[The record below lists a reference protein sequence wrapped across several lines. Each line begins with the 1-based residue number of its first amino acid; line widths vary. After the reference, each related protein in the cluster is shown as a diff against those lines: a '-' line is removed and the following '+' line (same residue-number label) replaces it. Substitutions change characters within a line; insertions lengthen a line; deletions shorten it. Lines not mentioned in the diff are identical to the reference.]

1 MEIEQH
7 SPIIQVS
14 SSKGVAMASP
24 NVPAASSGLS
34 DDAASGIAYLT
45 FIPAIIFLVV
55 APYNTNPKVKFHAW
69 QSIFLTGAWICL
81 WVLDIVLAF
90 VPIIGW
96 LLMLLLGL
104 GLFIVW
110 LISIIKAFQGQRFV
124 IPVIGAL
131 AQKQAGA

>member
-1 MEIEQH
+1 
-7 SPIIQVS
+7 
-14 SSKGVAMASP
+14 MAEPS
-24 NVPAASSGLS
+24 ATGATSGLS

-45 FIPAIIFLVV
+45 FIPALIFLMV

-69 QSIFLTGAWICL
+69 QSIFLTCAWICL

-96 LLMLLLGL
+96 LIMLLLGL

-110 LISIIKAFQGQRFV
+110 LICIIKAFQGQKFV
-124 IPVIGAL
+124 VPVIGPL
-131 AQKQAGA
+131 AEKQAGA

>member
-1 MEIEQH
+1 
-7 SPIIQVS
+7 
-14 SSKGVAMASP
+14 MAEP
-24 NVPAASSGLS
+24 NATGASSGLS

-69 QSIFLTGAWICL
+69 QSIFLSGAWICL

-96 LLMLLLGL
+96 ILMLLLAL
-104 GLFIVW
+104 GLFILW
-110 LISIIKAFQGQRFV
+110 LICIIQAFQGKRFV
-124 IPVIGAL
+124 IPVLGPL
-131 AQKQAGA
+131 AEKQAGA

>member
-1 MEIEQH
+1 
-7 SPIIQVS
+7 
-14 SSKGVAMASP
+14 MAEPS
-24 NVPAASSGLS
+24 ATGATTGLT

-55 APYNTNPKVKFHAW
+55 APYSTNPKVKFHAW

-104 GLFIVW
+104 GLFILW

-124 IPVIGAL
+124 IPVIGPL
-131 AQKQAGA
+131 AEKQAGA

>member
-1 MEIEQH
+1 
-7 SPIIQVS
+7 
-14 SSKGVAMASP
+14 MADP
-24 NVPAASSGLS
+24 NVPVASSGLS

-69 QSIFLTGAWICL
+69 QSIFLTGAWICV
-81 WVLDIVLAF
+81 WVLNIVLAF

-104 GLFIVW
+104 GLFVIW
-110 LISIIKAFQGQRFV
+110 LISIIQAFQGKKFV
-124 IPVIGAL
+124 IPVIGPL
-131 AQKQAGA
+131 AEKQAGS

>member
-1 MEIEQH
+1 
-7 SPIIQVS
+7 
-14 SSKGVAMASP
+14 MAEPS
-24 NVPAASSGLS
+24 ATGATTGLS

-55 APYNTNPKVKFHAW
+55 APYNTSPKVKFHAW

-131 AQKQAGA
+131 AEKQAGA